1 MTEPYDLKFRELI
14 DEIAKKENIKLQHG
28 VYVSYL
34 GPSYETKA
42 EIRAFKILGGDAVG
56 MSTVPEVI
64 IARHA
69 SMRVLGLSIIT
80 NMSTGI
86 SKNKL
91 SHEEVLETSKKTVK
105 KLSKLLVEFIQKI

>member
-1 MTEPYDLKFRELI
+1 
-14 DEIAKKENIKLQHG
+14 
-28 VYVSYL
+28 
-34 GPSYETKA
+34 
-42 EIRAFKILGGDAVG
+42 

-91 SHEEVLETSKKTVK
+91 SHKEVLETSKKQLK
-105 KLSKLLVEFIQKI
+105 NYLNY